1 MKYDKGVYAI
11 KNRKGNKI
19 LLNGKKLFVELKD
32 DGIYLRSH
40 EVTTKELLA

>member
-19 LLNGKKLFVELKD
+19 LLNGKTLLVELKD

-40 EVTTKELLA
+40 EVTTKEVIL